1 MSKVVKNKYSQ
12 LEKKEVCDKHRKL
25 VRLIYVIGFEK
36 ILQQQVIEIAL
47 MFRFYQ
53 DERGVKSAIQELEK
67 YQIIK
72 KIIMTINNNKFL
84 VLCKYGR
91 AYVRDLE
98 DSQKVAAFDSDMT
111 QSNQFDRI
119 ARVQLFINHVR
130 LKNYQRFKDIN
141 SFNTY
146 LVREDLT
153 HNFYSR
159 LIKTN
164 HAQLSQQN
172 LMILFNKSRSEHN
185 FKKSTLD
192 EAHETK
198 QKQKFNINTDIV
210 TMRQLI
216 QKKIYLENIYQT
228 KTELIFKFELADA
241 NNRYSARKFKEN
253 IIYIEKFVDFITK
266 KGYGMRKIVIQA
278 DYICTDQDKLNA
290 IKSEMNSRVWDNEK
304 ARYVGKSK
312 LEALDPLV
320 ILETT
325 NVELKVDF
333 KLLESN
339 YFKSN

>member
-36 ILQQQVIEIAL
+36 VLQQQVIEIAL
-47 MFRFYQ
+47 LFRFYQ
-53 DERGVKSAIQELEK
+53 DERDVKNAIQELEK

-153 HNFYSR
+153 HNFYAN
-159 LIKTN
+159 LVKTK
-164 HAQLSQQN
+164 HAQFNDQN
-172 LMILFNKSRSEHN
+172 LITLFNKSISEHN

-228 KTELIFKFELADA
+228 KTELIFKFELVDA

-253 IIYIEKFVDFITK
+253 IIYVEKFVDFITK

-290 IKSEMNSRVWDNEK
+290 IKSEMNSKVWDNEK

-312 LEALDPLV
+312 LEALDPLA

>member
-1 MSKVVKNKYSQ
+1 MSKIIKNKYSQ
-12 LEKKEVCDKHRKL
+12 LEKKEVCDKHRRL

-36 ILQQQVIEIAL
+36 ILQQQAIEIAL
-47 MFRFYQ
+47 MFRFYK
-53 DERGVKSAIQELEK
+53 DERDVKNAIQELEK

-91 AYVRDLE
+91 AYVRNLE
-98 DSQKVAAFDSDMT
+98 DSQKVAAFNSDMT

-119 ARVQLFINHVR
+119 ARVQLFINHVKS
-130 LKNYQRFKDIN
+130 KNYQRFKDIK
-141 SFNTY
+141 SYNTY
-146 LVREDLT
+146 LIREDLT
-153 HNFYSR
+153 HDFYLR
-159 LIKTN
+159 LIELK
-164 HAQLSQQN
+164 HPQFDQRN
-172 LMILFNKSRSEHN
+172 LMILFDKSLSEYN
-185 FKKSTLD
+185 FKPTQVD
-192 EAHETK
+192 EVYKAK
-198 QKQKFNINTDIV
+198 QKQQFNLNIDTV

-228 KTELIFKFELADA
+228 QNELIFKFDLMDA
-241 NNRYSARKFKEN
+241 NNKYLARKFKEN
-253 IIYIEKFVDFITK
+253 IIYIEKFVDFIAK

-278 DYICTDQDKLNA
+278 DYVCTDQDKLNA
-290 IKSEMNSRVWDNEK
+290 LKSEMNSKVWDNEK

-312 LEALDPLV
+312 LEALDPLMV
-320 ILETT
+320 LETV